1 MERIFA
7 GPRNP
12 VDEQAHAQSSLRH
25 FCHFTILDLDLEGH
39 VHWKKKHGVM
49 GSCIGSKI
57 MFDIEKSVHCAQTRS
72 CTLLY
77 PIVTWRARILPL
89 WTTLSSACQLPL
101 GFLLKRLNLILSH
114 IKHAFGIFCC
124 KILLHIIA
132 PIRSGFVPTYRI
144 WAQAPW
150 MNTVSSQF
158 VIGVNNEQGHISCMF
173 PKSLATCN
181 WSVFQGYLSYKA
193 HSFSK
198 LGPGTKVPAPTLHLP
213 GRLTKSLW
221 EGALGKLHEVDKWKT
236 IS

>member
-1 MERIFA
+1 MERIIA

-25 FCHFTILDLDLEGH
+25 VCHFTILDLDLEGH
-39 VHWKKKHGVM
+39 VHRKKKHGVM

-132 PIRSGFVPTYRI
+132 PIRSGFVPTYRHPEWI
-144 WAQAPW
+144 
-150 MNTVSSQF
+150 
-158 VIGVNNEQGHISCMF
+158 
-173 PKSLATCN
+173 L
-181 WSVFQGYLSYKA
+181 
-193 HSFSK
+193 
-198 LGPGTKVPAPTLHLP
+198 
-213 GRLTKSLW
+213 
-221 EGALGKLHEVDKWKT
+221 
-236 IS
+236 